1 MSADV
6 IDMRPDRFLRVLRDT
21 ADWAQACEKAGY
33 SASEVEELCAV
44 NARFD
49 LSQVEC
55 QLQFHEEKIIEAT
68 EAAIVTARQ
77 NRDTQVKN
85 LREVQ
90 IAAWRERHP
99 QRHDDTLK
107 GADVG

>member
-21 ADWAQACEKAGY
+21 ANWAEACEKAGY
-33 SASEVEELCAV
+33 SPDEVEALCAA
-44 NARFD
+44 NAKFD

-68 EAAIVTARQ
+68 EAAITTARA
-77 NRDTQVKN
+77 NRDTRIAS
-85 LREVQ
+85 LREGSL
-90 IAAWRERHP
+90 AEWRSRHP
-99 QRHDDTLK
+99 AACSA
-107 GADVG
+107 GEGM

>member
-21 ADWAQACEKAGY
+21 ADWATACEKAGY
-33 SASEVEELCAV
+33 SPDEVEALCAA
-44 NARFD
+44 NAKFD

-77 NRDTQVKN
+77 NRDSQVKD
-85 LREVQ
+85 LRDMQ
-90 IAAWRERHP
+90 IAAWRVRHP
-99 QRHDDTLK
+99 QVCDTTE
-107 GADVG
+107 AIA